1 MEEINNDKEK
11 TNEEVKEYSFAK
23 YLSNL
28 REKRN
33 LTQKA
38 LAEKI
43 QVSDRT
49 ISKWEN
55 GFTVP
60 DLHNIRAICKEL
72 GVSANSVVLEK
83 NSLSDYIRKFFQL
96 LLKLWKHIFNNI
108 VKLIFLVIFILL
120 LIYFI
125 NNYNSVSIYILN
137 YDSNDIKIGNGYF
150 IRSKVSNILLIDNI
164 SIDGYEDESKIEL
177 ELYALVNGDKITIYE
192 SNNLDD
198 IFIEE
203 LSGYPD
209 VLYNDVI
216 NSITKN
222 LYLDITTYDENN
234 LSETLKC
241 RINFRKN
248 FSNNKLIYSGYQV
261 NQEYKNDY
269 QNYLNENNLKNISY
283 KSFNSNINYHYSN
296 LLSDAEVSKTN
307 AAPEKDSDNKLKDLD
322 YTYNKESDTYTKV
335 DGRKTI
341 TYKPS
346 FDMLISHQYEE
357 NSEITISYYIS
368 KDRID
373 YRNDN
378 FNSGKVIKFKYFID
392 QEKSKCKQGDCEN
405 YNLEV
410 DNILKEYQAISEIL

>member
-96 LLKLWKHIFNNI
+96 LMKLWKHIFNNI

-164 SIDGYEDESKIEL
+164 SIDGYEDGDKIEL

-192 SNNLDD
+192 NNNLDD

-269 QNYLNENNLKNISY
+269 QNYLNENNLENISY

-296 LLSDAEVSKTN
+296 LLSDAEVSESY
-307 AAPEKDSDNKLKDLD
+307 ASDNDDNNKLKDLG

-335 DGRKTI
+335 DGRRTI
-341 TYKPS
+341 TYNS
-346 FDMLISHQYEE
+346 EFNVLISHEAEDDIEY
-357 NSEITISYYIS
+357 SMYYYIK
-368 KDRID
+368 KDKIFYEVYD
-373 YRNDN
+373 ENNSIIVKYKHFVSTNDIECLI
-378 FNSGKVIKFKYFID
+378 GKCNIYIFEI
-392 QEKSKCKQGDCEN
+392 N
-405 YNLEV
+405 Y
-410 DNILKEYQAISEIL
+410 ILKEYQEILNTL

>member
-96 LLKLWKHIFNNI
+96 LMKLWKHIFNNI

-150 IRSKVSNILLIDNI
+150 IRSKSINILLIDNI
-164 SIDGYEDESKIEL
+164 TINVDEYSSL
-177 ELYALVNGDKITIYE
+177 NTELYTLVNGDKITLYE
-192 SNNLDD
+192 SSNLDD
-198 IFIEE
+198 IFLEE

-209 VLYNDVI
+209 ALDKDI
-216 NSITKN
+216 LRAITQN
-222 LYLDITTYDENN
+222 LYLDITVYNSNGDSKTY
-234 LSETLKC
+234 KC
-241 RINFRKN
+241 RINFKKN
-248 FSNNKLIYSGYQV
+248 FSNNKLIYSSYQI
-261 NQEYKNDY
+261 NNEYNNDY
-269 QNYLNENNLKNISY
+269 QRFLNGESSIENISY

-296 LLSDAEVSKTN
+296 LLTDAEVSKTN
-307 AAPEKDSDNKLKDLD
+307 ATPENDSDNKLKDLG

-335 DGRKTI
+335 DDSKTI
-341 TYKPS
+341 TYNPEFKV
-346 FDMLISHQYEE
+346 LITNQNINGYE
-357 NSEITISYYIS
+357 NKISYYIE
-368 KDRID
+368 KGRI
-373 YRNDN
+373 YYQGHDN
-378 FNSGKVIKFKYFID
+378 NKQVVRFKYFVNDKLLECII
-392 QEKSKCKQGDCEN
+392 GNCEN
-405 YNLEV
+405 YLS
-410 DNILKEYQAISEIL
+410 DIDYILKEYQAISEIL

>member
-1 MEEINNDKEK
+1 MEEITNDKEK
-11 TNEEVKEYSFAK
+11 INEEVKEYSFAK

-96 LLKLWKHIFNNI
+96 LMKLWKHIFNNI

-150 IRSKVSNILLIDNI
+150 IQSKSINILLIDNI
-164 SIDGYEDESKIEL
+164 TINVDEYSSL
-177 ELYALVNGDKITIYE
+177 NTELYTLVNGDKITLYE
-192 SNNLDD
+192 NSNLDD
-198 IFIEE
+198 IFLEE

-209 VLYNDVI
+209 ALDKDI
-216 NSITKN
+216 LRAITQN
-222 LYLDITTYDENN
+222 LYLDITVYNSNDDSRTY
-234 LSETLKC
+234 KC
-241 RINFRKN
+241 RINFKKN
-248 FSNNKLIYSGYQV
+248 FSNNKLIYSSYQI
-261 NQEYKNDY
+261 NNEYNNDY
-269 QNYLNENNLKNISY
+269 QRFLNGESSIENISY

-296 LLSDAEVSKTN
+296 LLSDAEVSESY
-307 AAPEKDSDNKLKDLD
+307 ASDNDDNNKLKDLG

-346 FDMLISHQYEE
+346 FDLLISQE
-357 NSEITISYYIS
+357 NNEDIKYSMYYYIA
-368 KDRID
+368 KERID
-373 YRNDN
+373 YQAYNEN
-378 FNSGKVIKFKYFID
+378 NSIVIRFKYYVDLEETI
-392 QEKSKCKQGDCEN
+392 CKIGNCEN
-405 YNLEV
+405 YLS
-410 DNILKEYQAISEIL
+410 DIDYILKEYQAISEIL